1 VQSLD
6 GGLVPGTVKWMYF
19 YRRFLYQGGSHYF
32 FFEVGAARSLV
43 GRRAQIRLAAL
54 VNAHV

>member
-1 VQSLD
+1 M
-6 GGLVPGTVKWMYF
+6 PGTVKWMYF